1 MGTIAEEITRI
12 QTAKSNIKTAIEN
25 KGVVVGDITIDG
37 YAEKINQIVVGEGG
51 GSGSSKWM
59 MPDGTSFQYSTWAT
73 FDGTSV
79 DTSNLT
85 TMKDLFRYCS
95 SLTSIEG
102 TNTWDVSNVR
112 SALRCFDGCT
122 KLTELDLSNWN
133 ASNCVSFNNFLN
145 DCYALQTVNLFNMN
159 TSGVMDFSYMFKDCD
174 KLSTIIG
181 INNLDVTSLEN
192 AEYMFGYC
200 SYLSSLDLS
209 SWAPPTNCSFN
220 SMFYLCTSLTDLNVS
235 SFDFSNTNMAY
246 FIYKCSS
253 LTNFVCGKNIKTSM
267 DITGSPALTVDSI
280 MSIINNYYDFTAA
293 GQTTSY
299 YLKMTQAQADKLTD
313 EQKAVLTN
321 KGVSFNIS

>member
-25 KGVVVGDITIDG
+25 KGVAVGDITIDG
-37 YAEKINQIVVGEGG
+37 YAEKINQIVG
-51 GSGSSKWM
+51 GSGSSKWVI
-59 MPDGTSFQYSTWAT
+59 PDGTSFQYSTWTT
-73 FDGTSV
+73 FDGNSV
-79 DTSNLT
+79 DTSNMT
-85 TMKDLFRYCS
+85 TLKDLFRYCS

-102 TNTWDVSNVR
+102 TNTWNVSNVR
-112 SALRCFDGCT
+112 SALRTFDGCT
-122 KLTELDLSNWN
+122 KLTTLDLANWN
-133 ASNCVSFNNFLN
+133 ASNCVSFSNFLN

-159 TSGVMDFSYMFKDCD
+159 TSGATDFSYMFKDCD
-174 KLSTIIG
+174 KLSTIYG

-200 SYLSSLDLS
+200 SSLTSLDLS
-209 SWAPPTNCSFN
+209 SWIPPTNCSFN
-220 SMFYLCTSLTDLNVS
+220 SMFYLCITLTDLNVS

-246 FIYKCSS
+246 FIYRCGN
-253 LTNFVCGKNIKTSM
+253 LINFNCGKNIKTSM
-267 DITGSPALTVDSI
+267 DITGSPFLSVDSI
-280 MSIINNYYDFTAA
+280 MSIINNYYDYTAN

-321 KGVSFNIS
+321 KGVSFSIS